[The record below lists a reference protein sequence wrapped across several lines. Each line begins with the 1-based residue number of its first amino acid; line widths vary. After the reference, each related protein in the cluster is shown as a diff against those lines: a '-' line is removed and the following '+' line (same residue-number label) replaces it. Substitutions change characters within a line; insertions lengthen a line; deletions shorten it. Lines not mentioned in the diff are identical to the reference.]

1 MCDVCV
7 CCWYE
12 CAYVMCDMFAVHTAC
27 YHCVSSVAVAD
38 GKHEEQEKPVVMP
51 GEVVQFEVGM
61 EELES
66 LGTLNKKVSQCLRLR
81 VVVKWVAGCVGWSVC
96 RSSGQR
102 VAWDAQCAVCSVWM
116 CSGLY
121 RGSV

>member
-66 LGTLNKKVSQCLRLR
+66 LGTLNAKVS
-81 VVVKWVAGCVGWSVC
+81 VAGILAHLWLLLDPFFVLFLPLS
-96 RSSGQR
+96 
-102 VAWDAQCAVCSVWM
+102 
-116 CSGLY
+116 
-121 RGSV
+121 

>member
-1 MCDVCV
+1 MLSLRVLRGC
-7 CCWYE
+7 
-12 CAYVMCDMFAVHTAC
+12 
-27 YHCVSSVAVAD
+27 VAD
-38 GKHEEQEKPVVMP
+38 GKHEEQEKPVVMR
-51 GEVVQFEVGM
+51 GEVVEFGGGR

-66 LGTLNKKVSQCLRLR
+66 LGTLNKKVSQCLRVR
-81 VVVKWVAGCVGWSVC
+81 VVVKCVAACVGWSVC

-102 VAWDAQCAVCSVWM
+102 VAWGAQCAVCSVWM